1 MADKSSVTLH
11 SHGFDPNF
19 REEVSRLPGGENV
32 SRCFLCA
39 ACTAS
44 CPVSFQMDPKPHQ
57 IMKMIHLGM
66 RKEVLSSPT
75 PWLCATCYTCTVRC
89 PQGVKFT
96 DIMISLRALA
106 QREKMAKR
114 REEVKL
120 FLNNICLFGFSCI
133 CQWYDN
139 IPLRNAIK
147 KEKLRLE
154 TIPNI
159 EQVRGIF
166 ERFMG
171 EIE

>member
-1 MADKSSVTLH
+1 MVERSEATLYPQ
-11 SHGFDPNF
+11 SYDPNF
-19 REEVSRLPGGENV
+19 RYEVSKLPGGENV

-44 CPVSFQMDPKPHQ
+44 CPVSFTMEPKPHQ
-57 IMKMIHLGM
+57 VMKMIHLGM
-66 RKEVLSSPT
+66 RKEVLSSTT

-96 DIMISLRALA
+96 DIMISLRSLAL
-106 QREKMAKR
+106 REKMAKKK
-114 REEVKL
+114 EAIQL

-139 IPLRNAIK
+139 IPLRNAIR
-147 KEKLRLE
+147 KERLKLE

-159 EQVRGIF
+159 EQVRRIF
-166 ERFMG
+166 ERHME